1 MADQVPETTGGDDET
16 VPSDAWV
23 EVECGSCGSK
33 QRVRADLPEPRC
45 TSCWLPIYE
54 PRKYTSAE
62 DRQWFEYGCLILVV
76 VGIVSVIVVLVIV
89 AMMLNSLD
97 LKNNAP

>member
-1 MADQVPETTGGDDET
+1 MTDHEPETAGGDHGT

-23 EVECGSCGSK
+23 EVQCSSCGSM

-54 PRKYTSAE
+54 PRQYTPA
-62 DRQWFEYGCLILVV
+62 DDQRWFGYGCLILVV
-76 VGIVSVIVVLVIV
+76 ATIVSVIVVLVIV
-89 AMMLNSLD
+89 AMMLSSLD
-97 LKNNAP
+97 LEHNAP